1 MPTFDTPEPI
11 AATIE
16 IPTGHLLIRASDR
29 TDTVVEVRPQDESR
43 TLDVEAA
50 EQTRVEFTGGQ
61 LTVKAP
67 KVGLRSL
74 IGRYPSVDVTI
85 DLPADS
91 SVDAKTV
98 ANIRTEG
105 LLGESTLETGA
116 GTVRVDQTGR
126 LRVRSGAGDISIGR
140 SAGPVDVAT
149 STGKIRIGEVEGTAV
164 VKTSNGDISMGE
176 VTGDARLNTANGD
189 ITVGRALSAIAAK
202 TAAGSVRVDEVVR
215 GTVVLET
222 GFGELELGIREGTAA
237 WLDVNSGH
245 GSVRSELGATDGPDE
260 SDETVEVRGRTGYG
274 DIVIR
279 RPRSTRTTSI

>member
-43 TLDVEAA
+43 PLDVEAA
-50 EQTRVEFTGGQ
+50 EQTQVEFTGGQ

-74 IGRYPSVDVTI
+74 IGRYPSLEVTI

-98 ANIRTEG
+98 APIRTEG
-105 LLGESTLETGA
+105 PLGESTLDSGV
-116 GTVRVDQTGR
+116 GTVRVDQAGR
-126 LRVRSGAGDISIGR
+126 LKVHSGAGDISIGR
-140 SAGPVDVAT
+140 STGNLDVAT
-149 STGKIRIGEVEGTAV
+149 STGKIRISEVEGTAV
-164 VKTSNGDISMGE
+164 AKTSNGDISIGQ

-215 GTVVLET
+215 GSVVLES

-237 WLDVNSGH
+237 WLDVNSKH
-245 GSVRSELGATDGPDE
+245 GSVRSELDAAAGPGE
-260 SDETVEVRGRTGYG
+260 SDETVDVRARTGHG

-279 RPRSTRTTSI
+279 RPLSTRTNSI